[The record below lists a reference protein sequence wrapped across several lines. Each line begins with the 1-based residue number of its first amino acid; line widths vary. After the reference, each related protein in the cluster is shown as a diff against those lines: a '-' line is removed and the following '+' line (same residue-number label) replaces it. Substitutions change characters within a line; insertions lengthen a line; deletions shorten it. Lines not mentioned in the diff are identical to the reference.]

1 MSNKTE
7 GENFAAKDGK
17 IQMKVFMNHSEH
29 AVITAGA
36 NLKKMSVADYMRA
49 AILKQAKEDARE
61 LAAIIDTIDP
71 GFKK

>member
-1 MSNKTE
+1 MTDGKS
-7 GENFAAKDGK
+7 AADKDRK
-17 IQMKVFMNHSEH
+17 IQMKVFMDHDEH
-29 AVITAGA
+29 TVITAGA

-61 LAAIIDTIDP
+61 LAAIIDTINP